1 MTLDT
6 LYLSAMTCWHI
17 DNVTQ
22 TSKKGCVLDVSSH
35 QHSSVCPLCHVSS
48 AKKQSK
54 YKRKPMDLPIGP
66 YSCRIRLSVHRFYCL
81 NPACIRKIFCERF
94 VDCLAAY
101 QRFTQRA
108 IDLIFSVGIEVGGN
122 KGSRVLTSGHIPV
135 SGSTVIRKILEHPL
149 PDFSSQNIGIDDWA
163 KRKGHNYGTIIVDNE
178 THQVLGLL
186 NGRAS
191 IFGSQWLNAH
201 PYIQTITRDRGDCF
215 IKAIRDALPNVTEI
229 ADRWHLIHNLHEL
242 SKQAFRRMY
251 PAIKNELEACKIEM
265 PQTVVSI
272 PELTERKISKWEQKF
287 ILIKNLQKDGF
298 TKTEIAKSTKINIA
312 TVSKY
317 WKWTDFKETI
327 RKKRSGIDDFDDYL
341 QQRIKEDYHLT
352 NSQLLNEIR
361 TLGYTGCLATVAH
374 YTHHLRPVVIPRIKP
389 PDAKELYYLSR
400 KDKSNLSELEK
411 LYITRLEEN
420 AELREVISISK
431 EFEDALKE
439 KKEDGLEQWIKGAK
453 DAIGK
458 EMIQFTSGI
467 MQDYKAVAN
476 AFSMEWHNGIT
487 EGFVNKL
494 KMIKRM
500 CYGRCALPLLERMM
514 IFGNYKLP
522 LT

>member
-1 MTLDT
+1 M
-6 LYLSAMTCWHI
+6 
-17 DNVTQ
+17 
-22 TSKKGCVLDVSSH
+22 
-35 QHSSVCPLCHVSS
+35 
-48 AKKQSK
+48 
-54 YKRKPMDLPIGP
+54 
-66 YSCRIRLSVHRFYCL
+66 
-81 NPACIRKIFCERF
+81 
-94 VDCLAAY
+94 
-101 QRFTQRA
+101 
-108 IDLIFSVGIEVGGN
+108 
-122 KGSRVLTSGHIPV
+122 
-135 SGSTVIRKILEHPL
+135 
-149 PDFSSQNIGIDDWA
+149 
-163 KRKGHNYGTIIVDNE
+163 
-178 THQVLGLL
+178 
-186 NGRAS
+186 
-191 IFGSQWLNAH
+191 
-201 PYIQTITRDRGDCF
+201 
-215 IKAIRDALPNVTEI
+215 
-229 ADRWHLIHNLHEL
+229 
-242 SKQAFRRMY
+242 
-251 PAIKNELEACKIEM
+251 
-265 PQTVVSI
+265 
-272 PELTERKISKWEQKF
+272 
-287 ILIKNLQKDGF
+287 
-298 TKTEIAKSTKINIA
+298 
-312 TVSKY
+312 
-317 WKWTDFKETI
+317 
-327 RKKRSGIDDFDDYL
+327 
-341 QQRIKEDYHLT
+341 
-352 NSQLLNEIR
+352 
-361 TLGYTGCLATVAH
+361 
-374 YTHHLRPVVIPRIKP
+374 RPVVIPRIKP